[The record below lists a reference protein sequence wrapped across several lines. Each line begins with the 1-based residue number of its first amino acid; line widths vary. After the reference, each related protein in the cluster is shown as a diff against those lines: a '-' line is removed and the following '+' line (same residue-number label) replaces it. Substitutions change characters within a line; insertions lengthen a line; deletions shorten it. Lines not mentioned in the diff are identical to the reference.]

1 MDEENYSINNNS
13 KIEIENNPLS
23 EIVKS
28 DGKGGSQIK
37 ISEKIIE
44 IDLPQVKKEIV
55 INNTNNNLSKDVNFK
70 SFKNLLLSTDIS
82 FPSNSSENVGKLSVG
97 RHNRLKSALSLF
109 KLSLFSDFNSKLRS
123 EFDETFLKISNNIA
137 ADVVV
142 LPSLIVWMLLISS

>member
-55 INNTNNNLSKDVNFK
+55 INNRNNNLSKDVNFI
-70 SFKNLLLSTDIS
+70 D
-82 FPSNSSENVGKLSVG
+82 
-97 RHNRLKSALSLF
+97 AL
-109 KLSLFSDFNSKLRS
+109 NG
-123 EFDETFLKISNNIA
+123 
-137 ADVVV
+137 
-142 LPSLIVWMLLISS
+142 LIVLILICMIALNLSDKFKKF